1 MRYATILHNHCFSK
15 SFLLRMFLLL
25 IILITCVSIG
35 LSYSHLFGF
44 VSATGFVST
53 SGFVSARGRQFFLNG
68 HPFRFVGVNRY
79 NLLSSNNHDRS
90 FDESWTQQKLNH
102 YFAEMKQ
109 LNITAIRFRA
119 FQHFTN
125 GTDFSAFDYLISL
138 SDKYNIKLIPTLEN
152 QWSDCTQGGYKYDA
166 WYRSGY
172 LTPYGN
178 YRLSF
183 KNYLKIVISRYKNS
197 PEIMM
202 WQIMN
207 EAESKDTS
215 GNQDFQAL
223 YRFAKGISSYIK
235 SLDSNHLISL
245 GTIGSGQPGTQG
257 DDYRRL
263 YALSTIDVLEYHDY
277 DDTSPFPNYLSQ
289 RFKDSRVLNKPLC
302 MGEAGIKSHCTGMG
316 CYTQQQRAD
325 LFRAKMSA
333 FFREGGVGYLIWSYR
348 DNYPNPD
355 QIYEFDASD
364 PLAQVVRS
372 FAS

>member
-1 MRYATILHNHCFSK
+1 
-15 SFLLRMFLLL
+15 MFLLL
-25 IILITCVSIG
+25 IILITCFSIG
-35 LSYSHLFGF
+35 LSYSHSLGF
-44 VSATGFVST
+44 V
-53 SGFVSARGRQFFLNG
+53 SGFVSAGGFVSASGQKFFLNG
-68 HPFRFVGVNRY
+68 QPFRFVGVNRY
-79 NLLSSNNHDRS
+79 NLLSNNNHDRS
-90 FDESWTQQKLNH
+90 CGESWTHQELEH

-109 LNITAIRFRA
+109 LNITAIRFWA
-119 FQHFTN
+119 FQYFTN

-138 SDKYNIKLIPTLEN
+138 SEKYNIKLIPTLEN
-152 QWSDCTQGGYKYDA
+152 QWPDCTQGGYKYNS

-172 LTPYGN
+172 LIPYGN

-183 KNYLKIVISRYKNS
+183 KNYLNIIVSRYKNS
-197 PEIMM
+197 REILM

-207 EAESKDTS
+207 EAESKDTN

-223 YRFAKGISSYIK
+223 YSFAKDISSYIK

-277 DDTSPFPNYLSQ
+277 NDDTSPLPNQLSQ
-289 RFKDSRVLNKPLC
+289 RFEDSKVLNKPLFI
-302 MGEAGIKSHCTGMG
+302 GEAGIMSHCTGMG
-316 CYTQQQRAD
+316 CFTQQQRAD

-348 DNYPNPD
+348 DNYPNPN